1 MTAYVLK
8 DLLRVRHLR
17 EQMASDAVVKAKVK
31 VLEAEEDVKQAEKEL
46 EDYLKWQKEEEERL
60 FQKVIKKKVK
70 RMNITELRQ
79 AIAKIRNK
87 IDDYKKAVEDA
98 KEALR
103 KREEE
108 LVAARAYH
116 FEMIRNVEKLEDH
129 KSMWMEEQNKEN
141 ERLADLELEEV
152 AKAKQYD

>member
-1 MTAYVLK
+1 MAVYALK

-17 EQMASDAVVKAKVK
+17 EQMASDNVVKAKVK
-31 VLEAEEDVKQAEKEL
+31 VLDAQKEVEKAEKEL
-46 EDYLKWQKEEEERL
+46 KEYIEWEKKEEERL
-60 FQKVIKKKVK
+60 FKQVIKKKVK

-79 AIAKIRNK
+79 EVARIRNK
-87 IDDYKKAVEDA
+87 IADYEKAVEDA

-116 FEMIRNVEKLEDH
+116 FEMLKNVEKLEDH
-129 KSMWMEEQNKEN
+129 KSNWVKEESKEQ
-141 ERLADLELEEV
+141 ERLADIELEEV
-152 AKAKQYD
+152 AKAKQY